1 MEEKT
6 KINNPSTKRKKTKDL
21 FNPEK
26 EISNKIISIKPNSQQ
41 ENFYDIETIYKNKEL
56 NKFKDEMLAF
66 MRSRDFYYMEKLNNL
81 KSQLEKNDR
90 NFENLNEYSM
100 KTFNTLL
107 SAQTEMQT
115 KLEKL
120 NKYDTFIIFFFIFY
134 YEWIILF

>member
-1 MEEKT
+1 
-6 KINNPSTKRKKTKDL
+6 
-21 FNPEK
+21 
-26 EISNKIISIKPNSQQ
+26 
-41 ENFYDIETIYKNKEL
+41 
-56 NKFKDEMLAF
+56 MLAF

-115 KLEKL
+115 KLE
-120 NKYDTFIIFFFIFY
+120 NPII
-134 YEWIILF
+134 EPK